1 MTNAENGKPTMPV
14 PARLAA
20 SVILIRDAP
29 DPSRGPEV
37 FIQHRVSTMDF
48 AADMVVFPGGRVDAV
63 DAGAVQ
69 EQPLPA
75 DIVQSHAQAWRRT
88 GGEGAVEEAPDAG
101 PEHAGPEDAG
111 TSPDREEAAATLLAA
126 ARREVYEETGLLLDA
141 ASLVP
146 WANWVTPPDQPKRFD
161 TYFFLAAIGP
171 DQEPRHQTTEAST
184 SQWMAVADI
193 LAAAAAGALQL
204 MRPTRF
210 LLEELSALGST
221 AAAVSAERDIVPVR
235 GPRGSGLR

>member
-1 MTNAENGKPTMPV
+1 MTNAENNGKSTMPV

-48 AADMVVFPGGRVDAV
+48 AADMVVFPGGRVDVV
-63 DAGAVQ
+63 DAAATQ
-69 EQPLPA
+69 KQALPA
-75 DIVQSHAQAWRRT
+75 GVVQSHVQAWRRT
-88 GGEGAVEEAPDAG
+88 GGEESPDAG
-101 PEHAGPEDAG
+101 QGHAGPEDTG
-111 TSPDREEAAATLLAA
+111 MSPAREEAAATLLAA
-126 ARREVYEETGLLLDA
+126 ARREVFEETGLLLDA
-141 ASLVP
+141 DSLVP

-161 TYFFLAAIGP
+161 TYFFLAAVRP
-171 DQEPRHQTTEAST
+171 DQQPRHQTTEAST

-193 LAAAAAGALQL
+193 LDAAAAGALQL

-210 LLEELSALGST
+210 LLEELLAFGSAAG
-221 AAAVSAERDIVPVR
+221 AVSAVRDIVPVR
-235 GPRGSGLR
+235 GPRGAGLR